1 MGMASCGQREG
12 EVVMLDE
19 LLRTAPALDHAGLD
33 LDAAE
38 RVTYLL
44 AQQFRYDYAQ
54 PVHRLRHRLVVLPP
68 ARHGNQH
75 LRARSLAVDGADIR
89 RSTRQDAGGNTVVR
103 IRADRVERAVQF
115 QIGAL
120 VERVQ
125 SDGATRLP
133 AAALGDPRLL
143 RPTPLTAPDARL
155 RELAWQL
162 GRDEASPLELADR
175 ICREVHSTIAY
186 EHGVTSIE
194 TTAAQALAGARGV
207 CQDAAHVM
215 LALCHLLALP
225 ARYVSGHLL
234 GQGGTHA
241 WVEVVTPFADHA
253 IATAFDPCNG
263 RRGSAH
269 YVTVATGRDYKDI
282 APTSGT
288 YVGIAGGN
296 LTATRRLAVIAAA

>member
-1 MGMASCGQREG
+1 
-12 EVVMLDE
+12 MLEE
-19 LLRTAPALDHAGLD
+19 LLRDAPALDDNGLD
-33 LDAAE
+33 LDRAE

-44 AQQFRYDYAQ
+44 AQEFRYDYAE
-54 PVHRLRHRLVVLPP
+54 PVHHLRHRLVVLPP

-75 LRARSLAVDGADIR
+75 LRARRLTVDGGDIR
-89 RSTRQDAGGNTVVR
+89 RSTRRDVHGNTVVR
-103 IRADRVERAVQF
+103 LRADRVERGLAF

-125 SDGATRLP
+125 ADGPTHLP
-133 AAALGDPRLL
+133 AAALTDPRLL
-143 RPTPLTAPDARL
+143 RPTRLTAADEQL
-155 RELAWQL
+155 RELAGQL
-162 GRDEASPLELADR
+162 GRDAAPPLELADR
-175 ICREVHSTIAY
+175 ICRQVHSAINY
-186 EHGVTSIE
+186 EYGVTSVE

-207 CQDAAHVM
+207 CQDGAHVM

-241 WVEVVTPFADHA
+241 WVEVITPHADHA
-253 IATAFDPCNG
+253 IASAFDPCHG
-263 RRGSAH
+263 RPGSAR

-288 YVGIAGGN
+288 YVGAIGGN
-296 LTATRRLAVIAAA
+296 LTTSRRLAVIAAA

>member
-1 MGMASCGQREG
+1 MF
-12 EVVMLDE
+12 DE
-19 LLRTAPALDHAGLD
+19 LLRNAPALDHDDLD

-44 AQQFRYDYAQ
+44 AQEFRYDYAQ
-54 PVHRLRHRLVVLPP
+54 PVHQLRHRLVVLPP

-75 LRARSLAVDGADIR
+75 LRARSLAVSGADVR
-89 RSTRQDAGGNTVVR
+89 RSTRRDAHGNTVVR
-103 IRADRVERAVQF
+103 LNADRVERQVHF
-115 QIGAL
+115 QLTAL
-120 VERVQ
+120 VERVRA
-125 SDGATRLP
+125 DGITHLP
-133 AAALGDPRLL
+133 AAALTDPRLL
-143 RPTPLTAPDARL
+143 RPTRLTAADTRL

-162 GRDEASPLELADR
+162 GRDEASPLELADQ
-175 ICREVHSTIAY
+175 ICRRVHSAISY
-186 EHGVTSIE
+186 EHGVTSVE

-241 WVEVVTPFADHA
+241 WVEVVTAHADHA
-253 IATAFDPCNG
+253 IATPFDPCHG
-263 RRGSAH
+263 RPGSAR

-288 YVGIAGGN
+288 FVGATGGS
-296 LTATRRLAVIAAA
+296 LTTSRRLAVIAAA